1 MDDARATLKVL
12 QQEFSGWLLDA
23 AYPLWS
29 TKGVDPAGGFFER
42 LGQDGKPLADKRR
55 SRVTPRQ
62 AYCFAM
68 GPSLGWRGDAEGLV
82 QHGLEF
88 WYAKFQ
94 RDDGLFRTLINA
106 DGSIADAAGLHTAY
120 FLPAIAY
127 ALIVIFAISA
137 TKAKT
142 YEHGTT
148 AAGAGH

>member
-1 MDDARATLKVL
+1 MDDVHATIKARHG
-12 QQEFSGWLLDA
+12 EFCDWLLDA

-42 LGQDGKPLADKRR
+42 LGQDGRPLPDKRR

-68 GPSLGWRGDAEGLV
+68 GPSLGWRGDAAGLV

-94 RDDGLFRTLINA
+94 
-106 DGSIADAAGLHTAY
+106 S
-120 FLPAIAY
+120 P
-127 ALIVIFAISA
+127 
-137 TKAKT
+137 
-142 YEHGTT
+142 HG
-148 AAGAGH
+148 